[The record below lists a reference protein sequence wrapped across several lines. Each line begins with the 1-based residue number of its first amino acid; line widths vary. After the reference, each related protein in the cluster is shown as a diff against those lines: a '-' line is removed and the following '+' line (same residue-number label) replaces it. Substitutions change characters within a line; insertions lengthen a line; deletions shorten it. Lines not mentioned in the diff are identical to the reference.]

1 VPRGGKRPARP
12 KSRTRNMQSHE
23 DGSGGHRPTGRGAK
37 GADAR
42 SLEEEGRRPGRP
54 DVGSAGTELRD
65 ASTRRGE
72 SPGFTRL
79 PRRWT
84 LTTQLFTR
92 EPNRVLWPRATLRLL
107 QGTRQPVLWPGATL
121 RLFTLLKRPTTTT
134 QNHKGAA
141 NLGIFSPAKVQ
152 DQFPSEEPNWATV
165 PGGRASVPPSW
176 VTNVE
181 GLGHKVRTQV
191 CHSECV
197 ARSIPS

>member
-1 VPRGGKRPARP
+1 MPRGGKRPARP

-42 SLEEEGRRPGRP
+42 GLEEEGRRPGRP

-121 RLFTLLKRPTTTT
+121 RLFTHFYKANHDNPSRPRQPKITRVLLPIWGYFRRR
-134 QNHKGAA
+134 
-141 NLGIFSPAKVQ
+141 NLRTSSPAKNRIGQRCREV
-152 DQFPSEEPNWATV
+152 
-165 PGGRASVPPSW
+165 GRRCRPR
-176 VTNVE
+176 
-181 GLGHKVRTQV
+181 G
-191 CHSECV
+191 
-197 ARSIPS
+197 

>member
-1 VPRGGKRPARP
+1 MLGPRVQSSGTQVPA
-12 KSRTRNMQSHE
+12 
-23 DGSGGHRPTGRGAK
+23 
-37 GADAR
+37 
-42 SLEEEGRRPGRP
+42 
-54 DVGSAGTELRD
+54 V
-65 ASTRRGE
+65 GE

-141 NLGIFSPAKVQ
+141 NLGNIFAGESPG
-152 DQFPSEEPNWATV
+152 PV
-165 PGGRASVPPSW
+165 PQRRTDLGNGAGRSGVGAALVG
-176 VTNVE
+176 N
-181 GLGHKVRTQV
+181 
-191 CHSECV
+191 
-197 ARSIPS
+197 